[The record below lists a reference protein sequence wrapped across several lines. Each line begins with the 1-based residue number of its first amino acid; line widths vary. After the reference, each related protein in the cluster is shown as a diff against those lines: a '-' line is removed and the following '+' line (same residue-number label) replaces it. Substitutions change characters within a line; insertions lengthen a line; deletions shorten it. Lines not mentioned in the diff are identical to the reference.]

1 MGNVLTLWILS
12 KHISRFKQVAM
23 AYFNVTACNSTG
35 QATKTAKSI
44 QRDWMVHCAEL
55 ENMWTQSQY
64 LLKHSHHTGRSQ
76 WPCCLRRGSAAARW
90 LGLRVRIPPGSWMS
104 VSCECCV
111 SCQVEASAS
120 GWSLVQMGPTDCDVS
135 EFDSEAST
143 MRRPWPARFCC
154 EMGKKSLQRPSGWKV
169 NPDIHPPS
177 PRAWHNSCKFASET
191 SKGMSSTTCH
201 QNSSTLKKL

>member
-1 MGNVLTLWILS
+1 VGNVLTWVLS
-12 KHISRFKQVAM
+12 KHISRFKQAAM

-44 QRDWMVHCAEL
+44 QHAWMVHCAEL

-64 LLKHSHHTGRSQ
+64 LLKHSHHKGRSQ
-76 WPCCLRRGSAAARW
+76 WPRCLRRGSAAARW

-111 SCQVEASAS
+111 SCQQEVSAS
-120 GWSLVQMGPTDCDVS
+120 GWSLVQRGPTDCDAS

-143 MRRPWPARFCC
+143 MRRPWPAGCCC
-154 EMGKKSLQRPSGWKV
+154 EIGKKITTETFGLKSESGHT
-169 NPDIHPPS
+169 P
-177 PRAWHNSCKFASET
+177 
-191 SKGMSSTTCH
+191 
-201 QNSSTLKKL
+201 TLPQSMT